1 MIAREPRNEKS
12 RSIGIHAYIL
22 ACYTAGNIFAFVKG
36 LLIHLSIYIDYY

>member
-22 ACYTAGNIFAFVKG
+22 ACYTAGNIFAFVKMIINTSYDFN
-36 LLIHLSIYIDYY
+36 LY